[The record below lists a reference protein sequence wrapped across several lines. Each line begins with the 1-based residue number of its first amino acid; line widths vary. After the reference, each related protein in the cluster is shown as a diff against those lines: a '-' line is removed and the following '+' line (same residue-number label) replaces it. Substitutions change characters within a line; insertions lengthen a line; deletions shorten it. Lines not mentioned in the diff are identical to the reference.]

1 MRCVIAL
8 VALLL
13 AVPAAQ
19 AQSPDRPIVVELFT
33 SQGCNSCPPADEFL
47 RELSARRD
55 VLALEFHVDYWDYIG
70 WRDPFAQRH
79 FTDRQRAYS
88 RAMEQRYVYTPQMVI
103 DGRFQEVGSDRE
115 AVLRLIERARTARG
129 AGLTIE
135 AGQGERASV
144 RIRRPFVNGPAM
156 VWAAVALDLAN
167 ETDVLRGEN
176 GGRRLVNT
184 NTVRRMQRLGTYNG
198 TAEESSDDR
207 LRTASGRGDRR
218 AGRQR
223 PRPDRRG
230 EADRAA
236 ALNGAPQ
243 STVRRSHSSGNRR
256 TSSILRRLPT
266 PGVPPGALLS
276 RDHAFHRRRRAGSA
290 TGVARFS
297 MSTSS
302 SPSS

>member
-55 VLALEFHVDYWDYIG
+55 VLAIEFHVDYWDYIG

-129 AGLTIE
+129 GALTIE
-135 AGQGERASV
+135 AVQGERASV
-144 RIRRPFVNGPAM
+144 RVSGIVSGPAM
-156 VWAAVALDLAN
+156 VWAAVLDPAN

-198 TAEESSDDR
+198 TAEEFPMIACEPHQTVAIVVQGANGHGPIYAAK
-207 LRTASGRGDRR
+207 LIVP
-218 AGRQR
+218 QR
-223 PRPDRRG
+223 
-230 EADRAA
+230 
-236 ALNGAPQ
+236 
-243 STVRRSHSSGNRR
+243 
-256 TSSILRRLPT
+256 
-266 PGVPPGALLS
+266 
-276 RDHAFHRRRRAGSA
+276 
-290 TGVARFS
+290 
-297 MSTSS
+297 
-302 SPSS
+302 